1 MTWGFSG
8 PGEILFGEGAIR
20 ELGKRAA
27 GLGSRAFVVTGRDS
41 GRAAVALDSLR
52 AVGLEV
58 EIFPVPGEPDF
69 GVLRCALAEA
79 RNFAGLSR
87 TAVPGSAST
96 ARDNPDGPPPGL
108 VVVGFGGGSALDLAK
123 AVGILLSNPGDP
135 LDYAEVIG
143 AGKAFTVP
151 STPVIAAPTTA
162 GTGSEATRNAVFAE
176 PSRGVKVSLRSP
188 YMYPRL
194 ALVDPELCLGLP
206 PAPTAYTGMDALT
219 QVLEPFVCRK
229 ANPATDALCASALAE
244 SAPALRRV
252 FRDGK
257 DRAARA
263 ILSRVSLFS
272 GLALGNAGLGVVH
285 GLAAPLGGR
294 FPVPHGAACAAL
306 LAPAAAANIRALRDR
321 DPEGPGLDRYA
332 RAARLVTGQPD
343 AEPEDLV
350 EALSKLSADL
360 GIPRLSAWGV
370 RETDLASL
378 TADASASNSM
388 KANPA
393 ALTSAE
399 IEGILRAA
407 L

>member
-20 ELGKRAA
+20 ELGNRAA
-27 GLGSRAFVVTGRDS
+27 ALGSRAFVVTGRDS

-52 AVGLEV
+52 AAGLAV
-58 EIFPVPGEPDF
+58 SAVPAPGEPTFD
-69 GVLRCALAEA
+69 VLRSALAEA
-79 RNFAGLSR
+79 RSFAGLSR
-87 TAVPGSAST
+87 NGESGSGSDSEGRQA
-96 ARDNPDGPPPGL
+96 GPPPGI

-123 AVGILLSNPGDP
+123 ALGILLSNPGDP
-135 LDYAEVIG
+135 LSYAEVIG
-143 AGKAFTVP
+143 AGRPFPAP
-151 STPVIAAPTTA
+151 SVPVIAAPTTA

-206 PAPTAYTGMDALT
+206 PEPTAYTGMDALT
-219 QVLEPFVCRK
+219 QVLEPFVCLK

-244 SAPALRRV
+244 AAPALRRA
-252 FRDGK
+252 FRNGG
-257 DRAARA
+257 DRAARSA
-263 ILSRVSLFS
+263 LSRVSLFS

-306 LAPAAAANIRALRDR
+306 LAPATRANIRALGDR
-321 DPEGPGLDRYA
+321 DPRGPALERYA
-332 RAARLVTGQPD
+332 RAARLVTGI
-343 AEPEDLV
+343 AGAGPEDLPA
-350 EALSKLSADL
+350 ALADLAADL
-360 GIPRLSAWGV
+360 GIPGLSSWGV
-370 RETDLASL
+370 RETDLESL
-378 TADASASNSM
+378 ATDAAASNSM
-388 KANPA
+388 KANPI
-393 ALTSAE
+393 ALTKAE
-399 IEGILRAA
+399 IEGILREA

>member
-8 PGEILFGEGAIR
+8 PGEILFGEGAVR
-20 ELGKRAA
+20 DLGKRAA
-27 GLGSRAFVVTGRDS
+27 ALGTRAFVVTGRDP
-41 GRAAVALDSLR
+41 GRASGALDSLR
-52 AVGLEV
+52 GAGLAVAA
-58 EIFPVPGEPDF
+58 FPAPGEPTF
-69 GVLRCALAEA
+69 EILRSALAEA
-79 RNFAGLSR
+79 RRFAGPP
-87 TAVPGSAST
+87 AEG
-96 ARDNPDGPPPGL
+96 AREGGGPTVPPPGL

-123 AVGILLSNPGDP
+123 GLGILLSNPGDP

-143 AGKAFTVP
+143 AGRPLTVP
-151 STPVIAAPTTA
+151 SVPVIAAPTTA

-188 YMYPRL
+188 HMYPRL

-206 PAPTAYTGMDALT
+206 PEVTAYTGMDALT
-219 QVLEPFVCRK
+219 QVLEPFVCLK
-229 ANPATDALCASALAE
+229 ANPAVDALCAAALTEAG
-244 SAPALRRV
+244 PALRRA
-252 FRDGK
+252 FRDGG
-257 DRAARA
+257 DLAARS

-272 GLALGNAGLGVVH
+272 GLALGNAGLGAVH

-321 DPEGPGLDRYA
+321 DPAGPALERYA
-332 RAARLVTGQPD
+332 RAARMVTGKTG
-343 AEPEDLV
+343 AGPEDLAA
-350 EALSKLSADL
+350 ALSDLAADL
-360 GIPRLSAWGV
+360 GIPGLSAWGV
-370 RETDLASL
+370 READLSGLA
-378 TADASASNSM
+378 ADAAASSSM

-393 ALTSAE
+393 VLTAPE